1 MNLASNS
8 IDDQILNRKIFEE
21 FSGFFCR
28 NNFKDF
34 NGRGAIYIFVSEK
47 SVNRLVG
54 KSCILKI
61 GETKNLRKRMANY
74 FRVKSP
80 EEIVHKSGRQTAFRL
95 RNYLDNHG
103 DTFKLYVKYCDQAE
117 LLKSKEKDL
126 LTMYLNYHY
135 EVPPLNMGLK

>member
-8 IDDQILNRKIFEE
+8 IDDQILDRNMFEE
-21 FSGFFCR
+21 FSGFSCR

-34 NGRGAIYIFVSEK
+34 NDRGAIYIFASEK
-47 SVNRLVG
+47 SVDRLVG

-74 FRVKSP
+74 FRVKNL
-80 EEIVHKSGRQTAFRL
+80 EEIVHKPKRQTAFRL
-95 RNYLDNHG
+95 RNYLDKHG
-103 DTFKLYVKYCDQAE
+103 DTFKLYVKYYDQAK
-117 LLKSKEKDL
+117 LKSKEKEL
-126 LTMYLNYHY
+126 LTMYLNFHY